1 MSARPISRLVTTAL
15 AAGAISV
22 AMSASA
28 MARPADYPG
37 APSAP
42 PATSGGF
49 GSPNV
54 TAGTDVAARDQQ
66 NPIPVAKSKHT
77 EISNPGQAG
86 PVAQPAPT
94 WPLHPVALHAPAP
107 SAPSANA
114 DFQWDDAGIGAGG
127 ALVIALTALGGV
139 MVVRRRHVS
148 DPPLAA

>member
-37 APSAP
+37 APGP
-42 PATSGGF
+42 TPAISGGY

-54 TAGTDVAARDQQ
+54 TAGTDVASADQQ
-66 NPIPVAKSKHT
+66 NPIAVAKAKHT
-77 EISNPGQAG
+77 GHAG

-94 WPLHPVALHAPAP
+94 WPLNPVALHAPAQ
-107 SAPSANA
+107 SAPSADA

>member
-22 AMSASA
+22 TMSASA

-37 APSAP
+37 APGAT
-42 PATSGGF
+42 PAISGGY

-54 TAGTDVAARDQQ
+54 TAGTDVASADQQ
-66 NPIPVAKSKHT
+66 NPSPVAKAKHT

-94 WPLHPVALHAPAP
+94 WPLNPVALHAPAQ
-107 SAPSANA
+107 SAPSA
-114 DFQWDDAGIGAGG
+114 D
-127 ALVIALTALGGV
+127 
-139 MVVRRRHVS
+139 
-148 DPPLAA
+148 